1 MKQVISHR
9 TRDLTIGGIIDQDQ
23 IEIGTTSGSVAGIFF
38 NNGKEN
44 LPGVRYNK
52 QTSQWEASLD
62 GVTWQ
67 PFIQEGDV
75 PYDVINI
82 TSSDL
87 VDGVATITHNLGI
100 KYPLG
105 IGFTITPDDIEYVDT
120 TTLKINYGSQ
130 SLSDFHAQ
138 VWFYNSKQSMLAGGT
153 NEA

>member
-1 MKQVISHR
+1 MKQVISPK

-62 GVTWQ
+62 GVTWH

-87 VDGVATITHNLGI
+87 VNGVATIQHKFGKVPFGVDCSVVPKEITYVDEN
-100 KYPLG
+100 
-105 IGFTITPDDIEYVDT
+105 TITLDFSDQSESFTGASVWFI
-120 TTLKINYGSQ
+120 GSQ
-130 SLSDFHAQ
+130 
-138 VWFYNSKQSMLAGGT
+138 QSML
-153 NEA
+153 NVPNK